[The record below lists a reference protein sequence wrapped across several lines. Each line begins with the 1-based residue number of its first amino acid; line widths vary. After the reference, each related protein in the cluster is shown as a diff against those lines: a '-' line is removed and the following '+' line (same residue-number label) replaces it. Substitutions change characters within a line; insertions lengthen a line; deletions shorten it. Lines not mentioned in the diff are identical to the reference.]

1 MLSWLL
7 LGAMSH
13 NAIHSVATEMRT
25 VTSSGGQCLLLESL
39 SPKMEEVVQRAINL
53 TRNVLKRIGALSELE
68 VGVCFAVNYCLFIC
82 LFAVKV
88 RLHRDD
94 LFIWCGK

>member
-7 LGAMSH
+7 LGAVSH

-68 VGVCFAVNYCLFIC
+68 VGGEGFGICFAINCLFVY
-82 LFAVKV
+82 LFVCSQSLTTL
-88 RLHRDD
+88 R
-94 LFIWCGK
+94 

>member
-25 VTSSGGQCLLLESL
+25 VTSSGGLCLLLESL
-39 SPKMEEVVQRAINL
+39 SPKMEEVVHRAIQL
-53 TRNVLKRIGALSELE
+53 TRNVLKKIGVGDE
-68 VGVCFAVNYCLFIC
+68 VGLWS
-82 LFAVKV
+82 VKLV
-88 RLHRDD
+88 
-94 LFIWCGK
+94 

>member
-25 VTSSGGQCLLLESL
+25 ITSSGGQCLLLESL
-39 SPKMEEVVQRAINL
+39 SPKMEEVVQRAISL

-68 VGVCFAVNYCLFIC
+68 VSLGSFYVSFGIKLFVCLFVC
-82 LFAVKV
+82 SLSPTTLK
-88 RLHRDD
+88 
-94 LFIWCGK
+94 